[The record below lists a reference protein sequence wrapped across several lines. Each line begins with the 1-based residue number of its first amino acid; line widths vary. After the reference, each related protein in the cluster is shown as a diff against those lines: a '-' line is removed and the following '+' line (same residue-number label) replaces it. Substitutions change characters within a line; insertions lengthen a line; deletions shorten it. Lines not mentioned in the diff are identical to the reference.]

1 MNEVEYIFCK
11 NIELY
16 KKYKNTVPLEKR
28 RQLKLLILVF
38 QNHRRISFNI
48 LARMIDYYFVFT
60 YPDIILRN
68 TPRKRSG
75 RHFVRNQE

>member
-48 LARMIDYYFVFT
+48 LARMID
-60 YPDIILRN
+60 
-68 TPRKRSG
+68 
-75 RHFVRNQE
+75 